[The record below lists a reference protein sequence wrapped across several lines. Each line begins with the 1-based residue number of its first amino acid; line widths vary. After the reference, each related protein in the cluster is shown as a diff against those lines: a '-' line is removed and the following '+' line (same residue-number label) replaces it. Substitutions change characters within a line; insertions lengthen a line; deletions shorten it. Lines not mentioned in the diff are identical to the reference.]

1 MNNNTRR
8 VRQLNNRDYLRRLAV
23 NNANTARQIIEDHN
37 RRVRTARV
45 LEWIEFI
52 ITAVIAAAVTAWMIS
67 K

>member
-8 VRQLNNRDYLRRLAV
+8 VNQLNRRDYLRRLA
-23 NNANTARQIIEDHN
+23 NNTNTARQLVEDHN

-45 LEWIEFI
+45 LDWIEFI
-52 ITAVIAAAVTAWMIS
+52 ITAGIAAAVTAWMIS

>member
-8 VRQLNNRDYLRRLAV
+8 VGQLNRRDYLRRLAA
-23 NNANTARQIIEDHN
+23 NNANTARQLIEDQN

-52 ITAVIAAAVTAWMIS
+52 LTATIAAAVTGWMIS